1 MPLPSEFSWRRTT
14 GCSLPLDYTPMVSLG
29 LAVLQLIWT
38 SSGMRMA
45 KYSLFVE
52 TKNRDA
58 F

>member
-1 MPLPSEFSWRRTT
+1 
-14 GCSLPLDYTPMVSLG
+14 MVSLG